1 MLGQRM
7 YVIWKV
13 GEQNNVKVQI
23 KFNIVYFWC
32 YSVEF
37 MLIAGLICKLYL
49 QVNVFTFVSEQ

>member
-1 MLGQRM
+1 MLGQRI

-23 KFNIVYFWC
+23 KFDIVYFLC

-37 MLIAGLICKLYL
+37 MLIGLICKLYL
-49 QVNVFTFVSEQ
+49 QVNVFTFVREQ

>member
-1 MLGQRM
+1 MLGQRI

-23 KFNIVYFWC
+23 KFDIVYFLC

-37 MLIAGLICKLYL
+37 MLIGLICKLYL
-49 QVNVFTFVSEQ
+49 QVNVYICS

>member
-23 KFNIVYFWC
+23 KFNIVYF
-32 YSVEF
+32 
-37 MLIAGLICKLYL
+37 
-49 QVNVFTFVSEQ
+49 